1 MYALLQHPDQLRLL
15 RDNPDLDATAT
26 EEFLRYEGPFQRNR
40 RIATRDV
47 KIGDMVIEQ
56 GQLIMQFLGARN
68 RDPAQFSDPDALDI
82 RRSPNKHL
90 AFGYGPHFCV
100 GAPLGRLEAS
110 AAIRALLRRLRGY
123 PTGSGKLCNG
133 TALYSAG

>member
-1 MYALLQHPDQLRLL
+1 LRLL
-15 RDNPDLDATAT
+15 RDNPALDASAT

-47 KIGDMVIEQ
+47 KIGDMVVKR
-56 GQLIMQFLGARN
+56 GQLIMQFLGAAN

-110 AAIRALLRRLRGY
+110 TAIRALLRKLRGIRLAREDLQWN
-123 PTGSGKLCNG
+123 S
-133 TALYSAG
+133 ALFRGLKSLPIQFDQA